1 MWMNYGYYDV
11 LIYLLRPTV
20 IIVDTINGS
29 PKRLWLVHIT
39 IYKYVT
45 KLFSMDLLKN
55 DFRFLYNKTYF
66 CIFIFG

>member
-1 MWMNYGYYDV
+1 VNELWFYDV
-11 LIYLLRPTV
+11 LTYLLRLAV

-39 IYKYVT
+39 TYKYVT

-55 DFRFLYNKTYF
+55 DFRFVYNKTYF